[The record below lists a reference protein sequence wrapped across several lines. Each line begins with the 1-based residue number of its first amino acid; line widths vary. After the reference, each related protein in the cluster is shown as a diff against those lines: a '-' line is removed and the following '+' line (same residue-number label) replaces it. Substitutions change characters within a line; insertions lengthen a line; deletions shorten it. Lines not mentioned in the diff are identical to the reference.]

1 MTVDT
6 LGFCRSEV
14 SIIFRI
20 ARAFVTYFRSPSK
33 GKLGHSAVELL
44 GDLGQLFDPLDL
56 ALALV
61 ALKTLDL
68 VLEEVL
74 VLGET
79 AVLRDTVVVLSCEH
93 SAVKRRLPEVSNG
106 LV

>member
-1 MTVDT
+1 MY
-6 LGFCRSEV
+6 LC
-14 SIIFRI
+14 
-20 ARAFVTYFRSPSK
+20 SPSE
-33 GKLGHSAVELL
+33 GQLSHGAVELL
-44 GDLGQLFDPLDL
+44 GDLGQLLDPLDL

-61 ALKTLDL
+61 ALKTLNL

-93 SAVKRRLPEVSNG
+93 STV
-106 LV
+106 